1 MDARAPMDFEPIA
14 IIGSGCRFAKGATT
28 PEAFWELLRAG
39 TDFIGPVPTQRWDS
53 EAIYDE
59 SAAQTGTTY
68 CKVGAFLQ
76 DVDRFDAHYFGISAS
91 EAREMDPQQRL
102 LLEVACEGVARAG
115 MTREQL
121 KDSRTAVYVGMLG
134 MDYLALHSREAGV
147 GQINPYYAA
156 GKEFSFAAGR
166 IAYHLGVHGPAMTV
180 TTACSSSLV
189 AMHLACRALQ
199 AGEADLALAGGVNL
213 MLAPDLTIYMSQI
226 RAISPSGRCR
236 VFDAAADGIVRGEG
250 CGIVVLKRLAD
261 AMRDGDPI
269 QAVIRGSAINQDGA
283 SAGQT
288 VPNANAQAAVIA
300 EALQVA
306 GLTVDD
312 IDYVE
317 AHGTGTPLGDPI
329 ELSSLAQVFQG
340 RERSLMVGSVK
351 ANMGH
356 LDAAAGMASVL
367 KAIKV
372 LEHAEVPPQLH
383 LTRLNELVD
392 WKRSRLCIPTTLE
405 ALPKRPLLAGVSGFG
420 LSGTN
425 VHMILED
432 ARAYRQARSQQVPAA
447 QLRPWILP
455 VSAKAAQGV
464 VDQARAYADQLPEQD
479 DRQLRAFVAS
489 ALHRREHFAFRRA
502 VVGVD
507 SAQLKSQL
515 AQLAPPCAACATD
528 EESEPAA
535 VFVFTGQG
543 AQWVGMGQDLLE
555 REPVFL
561 SMIQRCDQAMALWGD
576 WSIEAELRSA
586 EGASRLHL
594 TEFAQPC
601 IFAIQVAL
609 AECLGQWGVKP
620 AAVVGHS
627 MGEVAAAYCAGALDL
642 ESAVRVI
649 HFRAQAMKGT
659 LGQGRM
665 LVVGL
670 PAQPLQARLA
680 VDRQLELSVVNSRN
694 SCVVSGSPQAV
705 LELERQLREEGV
717 FTYLMPAEYA
727 FHSYQMDTCLE
738 AIRLGLDGLA
748 AGPASTPWVST
759 SVMPDVAAIA
769 DVQYWLD
776 NARGAV
782 RFDRAIEHLVDQG
795 HRLFVELGPH
805 RVLAPSINQILA
817 DRGVEG
823 LVCGALHKQGDAAT
837 ELAAILARLYE
848 QGVALDWQAYQPREQ
863 AFDLPAYPWQHQSFW
878 FTPAPMAPLVEP
890 LMDLRAQVVVY
901 DAQGNIRAQAHDLL
915 LSQPGQAE
923 PALQVAMSV
932 AAREPVRTV
941 MAADVRSQIKT
952 LLTEIIGADCVD
964 PDPDR
969 GFFELGLDSISLVE
983 FKRKLEQRLG
993 LKLSATVG
1001 FDHPTLNRLSHY
1013 LQELLSSQAQ
1023 AEPAGTG
1030 DEAGSAIASDC
1041 PAQIAVVA
1049 MACRFPQA
1057 DSPEALWQ
1065 LLLEQT
1071 PTVVPVP
1078 QERLVGAV
1086 ACDAFPRFASL
1097 IERPEGFDED
1107 FFRISPKEA
1116 RSMDPQQRLLLMVA
1130 WEALERAGLS
1140 QEKLLDQRV
1149 GVFVG
1154 ANSHDY
1160 EARVLNCPE
1169 GVDAHYGTGSSF
1181 SAICG
1186 RLSHFLGVRGPSLTV
1201 DTACS
1206 SSLAAIHLACNSLR
1220 SAECDVAIVGGVNV
1234 IASAA
1239 IFQSMG
1245 QAGALAADG
1254 ISKTFDD
1261 RADGYGRGEGCGVV
1275 ILKRQARAEQD
1286 RDPIVATILG
1296 SAINHDGA
1304 CAGLTVPNGPAQEAL
1319 IRDALAN
1326 SGVRPE
1332 QVGYVEAHGTGT
1344 VLGDPIELNALHNAY
1359 RQGCADGTPALTVAS
1374 VKANIG
1380 HLEAA
1385 AGIASLIKAC
1395 LVTERGLVPPQ
1406 PHLHIANT
1414 RVAWEQMNL
1423 KLPRQAVAWP
1433 ESNEARI
1440 AGVSAFG
1447 FTGTNVHVL
1456 LKGHRSL
1463 PVTPLSCDA
1472 EPVALCL
1479 SAATAAALTAL
1490 AGRYLDFLG
1499 ETEHA
1504 AQEIC
1509 SNALVRRTWFKERL
1523 VVHGRNCQEL
1533 REALQAWLDGSS
1545 VIDGKVSGCDEPWA
1559 LLADAFMR
1567 GERTSCPERLPEGH
1581 RALELPGYPWQ
1592 LNDYW
1597 LDTVAPALPGQPS
1610 RALPAH
1616 PCLHSLARP
1625 TSDIW
1630 YWSALLDPQGDYY
1643 EPLAG
1648 RGQELKP
1655 HWLLDAVLQAV
1666 LETPRG
1672 LQQIRDLRIAR
1683 VGLAAGQPVI
1693 SHLTLH
1699 LQACGATFELAV
1711 QGVHD
1716 EVRQVCM
1723 SGTLQ
1728 ECEMPL
1734 PGELEASGEQC
1745 LEVSEDGLSGL
1756 SVSSAAGPRQALSHF
1771 AASLAPEQRQADLL
1785 ENAIKL
1791 FEGAS
1796 AATLLGFS
1804 RVQVLAGLPSSLR
1817 VVLAPGEDGKTGCL
1831 QAFDLQG
1838 CRVALFEAPLFAEPG
1853 SRYLAEIAEAAPEVP
1868 MIRRE
1873 WRDYPLPAASEP
1885 VRGYWLVLARQ
1896 AGDTRPLQAAFQAGH
1911 CSIEIIAL
1919 QDGTQP
1925 LPQRLA
1931 QVLRR
1936 VGSDASC
1943 RGLVVL
1949 GAAGAVAG
1957 EGCSLSPALLAG
1969 TDVMQALAAATASS
1983 ANPAKPIWFAV
1994 AGSQANE
2001 PMAAASQAAW
2011 EGAAHIFAMEHPAW
2025 WGGLVS
2031 LDGRDRRSYAS
2042 LCQLLRGQ
2050 PSHDHLAIEGVRI
2063 RAQYLVE
2070 EPAAA
2075 VRPLDPPPLA
2085 GTVLVH
2091 ACPGSDLEP
2100 VLKALARRGAARAL
2114 LLSHAPEQVRWPQP
2128 APLPLSTAM
2137 LPQEAG
2143 LALAQLL
2150 GSLRAQGAI
2159 AGFVHLGT
2167 DWRTVALARAEF
2179 GSQAQALARQLE
2191 VLQQIHQALDDPRA
2205 FFLIMGSVTSLLGGA
2220 GFAACAVADAYA
2232 AWIHDQRLRQGLACQ
2247 MLQVT
2252 QSERELE
2259 HDSNARAALQAS
2271 GLQPLSQVQ
2280 IEQGILRLLEGGH
2293 GQYGL
2298 LNVEWP
2304 QLKRLYQ
2311 SILPWPLLEHM
2322 GMQDIEQDSRLDEF
2336 AGMPPARQKRAMQAL
2351 VCEVIGQVFGLTD
2364 GRDLDVRKG
2373 FFDMGMSSVMSLD
2386 LRARLNRA
2394 LGIDLPSTF
2403 GFEYTS
2409 IEQVTNYLMD
2419 QLLESAPVVAAES
2432 AAQAGQQ
2439 QDLNQLSRAQLIGAL
2454 EDELRDLANY

>member
-28 PEAFWELLRAG
+28 PEAFWQLLRTG

-76 DVDRFDAHYFGISAS
+76 HVDRFDAHYFGISAS

-121 KDSRTAVYVGMLG
+121 KGSRTAVYVGMLG

-147 GQINPYYAA
+147 GQIDPYYAA

-250 CGIVVLKRLAD
+250 CGVVVLKRLAD

-306 GLTVDD
+306 GLSVDD
-312 IDYVE
+312 IDYIE

-329 ELSSLAQVFQG
+329 ELSSLARVFQG

-367 KAIKV
+367 KTMKV

-392 WKRSRLCIPTTLE
+392 WKRSMLCIPTTLE
-405 ALPKRPLLAGVSGFG
+405 ALPKRSLLAGVSGFG

-432 ARAYRQARSQQVPAA
+432 ASAYRQARSQQVPAA
-447 QLRPWILP
+447 RPRPWILP
-455 VSAKAAQGV
+455 VSAKSAQGV
-464 VDQARAYADQLPEQD
+464 PDQARAYAGQLPEQD
-479 DRQLRAFVAS
+479 DRQLQAFVAS

-507 SAQLKSQL
+507 GAQLKNQL
-515 AQLAPPCAACATD
+515 AQLTVPCAACATD

-543 AQWVGMGQDLLE
+543 AQWVGMGRDLLE

-561 SMIQRCDQAMALWGD
+561 SMIQRCDQAMAQWAH

-586 EGASRLHL
+586 QSASRLHL

-609 AECLGQWGVKP
+609 AECLGQWGVRP

-659 LGQGRM
+659 LGRGRM

-670 PAQPLQARLA
+670 AAQPLQARLA
-680 VDRQLELSVVNSRN
+680 EDRQLELSVVNSRT
-694 SCVVSGSPQAV
+694 SCVVSGSPEAV
-705 LELERQLREEGV
+705 LELDRQLREEGV

-727 FHSYQMDTCLE
+727 FHSYQMDACLE
-738 AIRLGLDGLA
+738 AIRSGLDGLEA
-748 AGPASTPWVST
+748 VPASIPWVST
-759 SVMPDVAAIA
+759 SAMPDVMALA
-769 DVQYWLD
+769 DAQYWLD
-776 NARGAV
+776 NARGTV

-805 RVLAPSINQILA
+805 MVLAASINQALA

-837 ELAAILARLYE
+837 ELATILARLYE
-848 QGVALDWQAYQPREQ
+848 QGVKLDWQAYQPKEQ
-863 AFDLPAYPWQHQSFW
+863 AIDLPAYPWQHERFW
-878 FTPAPMAPLVEP
+878 FTPAPVAPLVEP
-890 LMDLRAQVVVY
+890 LADLRAQVVVY
-901 DAQGNIRAQAHDLL
+901 DAQGNIRAQARDVP
-915 LSQPGQAE
+915 LSQPGQPE
-923 PALQVAMSV
+923 PALQVAMPV
-932 AAREPVRTV
+932 AVREPART
-941 MAADVRSQIKT
+941 ALAIDVPGQIKA
-952 LLTEIIGADCVD
+952 LLSEIIGAACVD

-1013 LQELLSSQAQ
+1013 LQGLLSSQAQ
-1023 AEPAGTG
+1023 ATPAGTEG
-1030 DEAGSAIASDC
+1030 EPGNSAASDC

-1078 QERLVGAV
+1078 QQRLIGA
-1086 ACDAFPRFASL
+1086 AASDGFPRFASL
-1097 IERPEGFDED
+1097 IECPEGFDED

-1169 GVDAHYGTGSSF
+1169 GVDANYGTGSSF
-1181 SAICG
+1181 SAMCG

-1234 IASAA
+1234 IASAS

-1275 ILKRQARAEQD
+1275 ILKRQANAEQD

-1319 IRDALAN
+1319 VRDALAR
-1326 SGVRPE
+1326 SGVRAE

-1359 RQGCADGTPALTVAS
+1359 RQGCAEGTPALTVAS

-1395 LVTERGLVPPQ
+1395 LVAQRGLVPPQ
-1406 PHLHIANT
+1406 PHLHTANT

-1433 ESNEARI
+1433 EPAEARI

-1456 LKGHRSL
+1456 LKGHRPL
-1463 PVTPLSCDA
+1463 PVAPLSDGA

-1479 SAATAAALTAL
+1479 SAATPAALSAL
-1490 AGRYLDFLG
+1490 AGRYLAFLA
-1499 ETEHA
+1499 ETGHA

-1533 REALQAWLDGSS
+1533 REALQAWLEGSS
-1545 VIDGKVSGCDEPWA
+1545 AIGDKVSCDEPWA

-1567 GERTSCPERLPEGH
+1567 GDRSSCPERLPEGH

-1597 LDTVAPALPGQPS
+1597 IETVAPALSGPSS

-1625 TSDIW
+1625 TGDIW
-1630 YWSALLDPQGDYY
+1630 YWSAVLDPQGDYY

-1648 RGQELKP
+1648 RGQGLKP
-1655 HWLLDAVLQAV
+1655 YWLLDALLQAIR
-1666 LETPRG
+1666 ETPRG
-1672 LQQIRDLRIAR
+1672 PQQIRDLRIAR
-1683 VGLAAGQPVI
+1683 VGLATGQPLI

-1716 EVRQVCM
+1716 EIRHVCM

-1728 ECEMPL
+1728 DCEMHL
-1734 PGELEASGEQC
+1734 PGELQVPGEQP
-1745 LEVSEDGLSGL
+1745 LELSEEGLPGLSA
-1756 SVSSAAGPRQALSHF
+1756 SSAAGPRQALSHF

-1791 FEGAS
+1791 FEGAH
-1796 AATLLGFS
+1796 AAALLGFA
-1804 RVQVLAGLPSSLR
+1804 RVQVLADLPSSLR
-1817 VVLAPGEDGKTGCL
+1817 VVLAPGADGQAGCL

-1838 CRVALFEAPLFAEPG
+1838 CRVALFEAPLLAEPG

-1873 WRDYPLPAASEP
+1873 WRDYPLPEASEP
-1885 VRGYWLVLARQ
+1885 APGHWLVLACQ
-1896 AGDTRPLQAAFQAGH
+1896 AEDARPLEAACQAGH
-1911 CSIEIIAL
+1911 CPVEVIAL
-1919 QDGTQP
+1919 QDDTQP

-1936 VGSDASC
+1936 VGADAGC

-1949 GAAGAVAG
+1949 GTTGTGVG
-1957 EGCSLSPALLAG
+1957 QGGLSPALLAG
-1969 TDVMQALAAATASS
+1969 TDFMQALAAATASS
-1983 ANPAKPIWFAV
+1983 AKPAKPIWFAV
-1994 AGSQANE
+1994 AGSQASE
-2001 PMAAASQAAW
+2001 PVAAVIHAAW
-2011 EGAAHIFAMEHPAW
+2011 QGAAHIFAMEHPAW

-2031 LDGRDRRSYAS
+2031 LDGRDSRSYAS

-2050 PSHDHLAIEGVRI
+2050 PSHDHLAIEGVRV

-2070 EPAAA
+2070 EPAAG
-2075 VRPLDPPPLA
+2075 VWPLDLPPLA
-2085 GTVLVH
+2085 GTVLIH

-2100 VLKALARRGAARAL
+2100 VLLALARRGAQRAL
-2114 LLSHAPEQVRWPQP
+2114 LLSQAPDQVRRPQP
-2128 APLPLSTAM
+2128 TPLPLSTVM
-2137 LPQEAG
+2137 LAQEG
-2143 LALAQLL
+2143 DLALAQLL
-2150 GSLRAQGAI
+2150 GSLRAQGPI

-2167 DWRTVALARAEF
+2167 DWRTVALAQPEF
-2179 GSQAQALARQLE
+2179 GSQARALARQLE

-2205 FFLIMGSVTSLLGGA
+2205 FFLIIGSVTSLLGGA
-2220 GFAACAVADAYA
+2220 GFAACAIADAYA
-2232 AWIHDQRLRQGLACQ
+2232 TWIHDQRRRQGLACQ
-2247 MLQVT
+2247 LLQVT

-2259 HDSNARAALQAS
+2259 HDANARAALQAS
-2271 GLQPLSQVQ
+2271 GLQPLSQVR

-2293 GQYGL
+2293 GPRGL
-2298 LNVEWP
+2298 LDVQWP

-2311 SILPWPLLEHM
+2311 SILPWPLLEHV
-2322 GMQDIEQDSRLDEF
+2322 GMQDIEQGPRLDAF
-2336 AGMPPARQKRAMQAL
+2336 AGMPPARQRRAMQAL
-2351 VCEVIGQVFGLTD
+2351 VCEMVGQVLGITD

-2403 GFEYTS
+2403 GFEYTC
-2409 IEQVTNYLMD
+2409 IEQVTNYLVD
-2419 QLLESAPVVAAES
+2419 QLLEPAPVVAAEPG
-2432 AAQAGQQ
+2432 AQAAQQ
-2439 QDLNQLSRAQLIGAL
+2439 QDLNQLSRAELIGAL
-2454 EDELRDLANY
+2454 EDELRELANY